1 MRRMLWSAA
10 LASLI
15 LAAPMAVKADDQQ
28 TAQEVANNL
37 RDNLKNYSV
46 VVKVQDGTA
55 WLTGSVSNQRQMA
68 SALQIARQTQ
78 GVDFVVNNLSI
89 GTPAAPGSKPNAASL
104 HQPVMQASMESP
116 DRGQQPMQFAGQ
128 MPQMD
133 DRMQPAG
140 GPWGYNDPRMM
151 AGQMPSGP
159 APANFRPANQPLP
172 LAMGAGGP
180 MPVRQASAQSGSS
193 EMIGAP
199 QPVPAMT
206 PMGPG
211 APAPYRFDHP
221 QMPGYAWPSYAAAP
235 NYAAVTYPKQYSPTA
250 WPYIGPF
257 YPYPQ
262 VPLGWRKVT
271 MEWKDGWWF
280 LDFKDS
286 NTEH

>member
-1 MRRMLWSAA
+1 MRRLLRTAA

-15 LAAPMAVKADDQQ
+15 FALPLAVHADDQQ
-28 TAQEVANNL
+28 VASEVASRL
-37 RDNLKNYSV
+37 KENLKGYSV

-55 WLTGSVSNQRQMA
+55 WLNGSVSNQRQMA
-68 SALQIARQTQ
+68 AALQIAHQTQ
-78 GVDFVVNNLSI
+78 GVDNVVNNLTI
-89 GTPAAPGSKPNAASL
+89 GNPSAPDSRPATQQRP
-104 HQPVMQASMESP
+104 ASMQMPPEQAFAGGMP
-116 DRGQQPMQFAGQ
+116 YGPPNGAPMQ
-128 MPQMD
+128 
-133 DRMQPAG
+133 
-140 GPWGYNDPRMM
+140 YDPRMM
-151 AGQMPSGP
+151 QYDPRMMPASMPP
-159 APANFRPANQPLP
+159 AAFRPANQPLP
-172 LAMGAGGP
+172 LAMGGGD
-180 MPVRQASAQSGSS
+180 VRQASMQSGTS
-193 EMIGAP
+193 EMVGAP

-221 QMPGYAWPSYAAAP
+221 QMPGYAWPSYAAYP

-280 LDFKDS
+280 LDFKDG

>member
-1 MRRMLWSAA
+1 MLWSAA
-10 LASLI
+10 LAGLI
-15 LAAPMAVKADDQQ
+15 FAAPAMVKADDQQ
-28 TAQEVANNL
+28 IAQDVANKL
-37 RDNLKNYSV
+37 SENLKSYSV

-55 WLTGSVSNQRQMA
+55 WLTGSVANQRQMA
-68 SALQIARQTQ
+68 AALQLARQTN
-78 GVDFVVNNLSI
+78 GIDFVVNNLSI
-89 GTPAAPGSKPNAASL
+89 GTPAAPGSRPNANEMR
-104 HQPVMQASMESP
+104 QPVMQASMDSP
-116 DRGQQPMQFAGQ
+116 DRGQQPMQFAGPP
-128 MPQMD
+128 PQMAL
-133 DRMQPAG
+133 PANG
-140 GPWGYNDPRMM
+140 QWGYNDPRM
-151 AGQMPSGP
+151 MPSGP

-172 LAMGAGGP
+172 LAMGAPGP
-180 MPVRQASAQSGSS
+180 MPIQQVSAQSGNS

-221 QMPGYAWPSYAAAP
+221 QMPNYAWPSYAAAP

-271 MEWKDGWWF
+271 MEWKDGWWM